1 MIKFLIGTNSIVNIS
16 KEFND
21 FLESSGLLIEVD
33 SKDMASA
40 IKHKSI

>member
-1 MIKFLIGTNSIVNIS
+1 MIKFLTVANSIVNIS

-33 SKDMASA
+33 SEDMASA
-40 IKHKSI
+40 IKYKNI